1 LVVAGSLTLEDQA
14 LRDQRR
20 FVAGLDSVTIW
31 PAGHECVNLTWSG
44 TGEAVAVEIALAA
57 LERLAPGDP
66 ELGLCELTVQPA
78 LHDPPLAALMRA
90 MEAEVR
96 AGCPSGRL
104 YGESLSLAVASYVIA
119 RYSVPGRRPA
129 RARGGLSRRQLSSVL
144 DYIRA
149 NLGNE
154 LGVAQL
160 ASVARLS
167 PSHFIQAFRA
177 SMRITPHQYL
187 LRQRIAEAQGLL
199 AAGHMSV
206 AEVAFAVGF
215 TSQSHFGGIFRRV
228 VGTSPRRYQ
237 RESWPPTPLVIADQ

>member
-1 LVVAGSLTLEDQA
+1 LIVAGSLSLEDQA
-14 LRDQRR
+14 LRDQRH
-20 FVAGLDSVTIW
+20 FLAELDSVTIW

-44 TGEAVAVEIALAA
+44 HGEAVAVEIAPAL

-66 ELGLCELTVQPA
+66 ELGRCELTVQPA
-78 LHDPPLAALMRA
+78 VHDRPLAALVRA

-104 YGESLSLAVASYVIA
+104 YGESLSLAVASYVTA

-144 DYIRA
+144 DCIRA
-149 NLGNE
+149 NLGSE

-167 PSHFIQAFRA
+167 PSHFIQAFRG
-177 SMRITPHQYL
+177 SMGITPYQYM
-187 LRQRIAEAQGLL
+187 LRQRIAEAQRLL
-199 AAGHMSV
+199 AAGHLSV
-206 AEVAFAVGF
+206 AEVAFALGF
-215 TSQSHFGGIFRRV
+215 TSQSHFGEIFRRA
-228 VGTSPRRYQ
+228 VGTSPKRYQ
-237 RESWPPTPLVIADQ
+237 RES